1 MREGKDIVYKYG
13 ALSPDYD
20 YNVLTRIF
28 EFHETYITY
37 VPNSIV
43 TGCSV
48 LDVDINFKKL
58 QRSEPIHIMINA
70 VHFICRGGEE
80 SIGREI
86 DAHHVS
92 IFLQEMANN

>member
-1 MREGKDIVYKYG
+1 LREGKDIVYKYG

-70 VHFICRGGEE
+70 VYR
-80 SIGREI
+80 GREEGCLELDI
-86 DAHHVS
+86 RCTSYEH
-92 IFLQEMANN
+92 FF